1 MRLVKK
7 GNLHE
12 WSKMLSLAFIVGI
25 SSEVRI
31 TAITSGFIIAMSVL
45 MMSLF
50 LYCFEERTPA
60 RFILC
65 CAVISPLVR
74 LINEFYLWHDFK
86 RSLLEVVPDAG
97 FFVVYALVYSLLY
110 RTVFLESKTVRNF
123 PIMIFF
129 ADAIGNSAE
138 LLLRSVL
145 FHRNFITFHTIG
157 IILCIAFFRT
167 AIMQVNIF
175 DTETYHGQLRK
186 SFRPLRQ
193 H

>member
-74 LINEFYLWHDFK
+74 LINEFYMWHDFK

-145 FHRNFITFHTIG
+145 YRIFPYSHYAGEYFCHRAIFQYLASTRNGRG
-157 IILCIAFFRT
+157 IQAPCGTNLKT
-167 AIMQVNIF
+167 
-175 DTETYHGQLRK
+175 
-186 SFRPLRQ
+186 
-193 H
+193 

>member
-1 MRLVKK
+1 MRLVEK

-45 MMSLF
+45 IMSLF

-123 PIMIFF
+123 PTVSQKFHHVPYHWHHIVYRIFPYSHYAGEYF
-129 ADAIGNSAE
+129 CHRAIFQYLAST
-138 LLLRSVL
+138 
-145 FHRNFITFHTIG
+145 RNGRG
-157 IILCIAFFRT
+157 IQAPCGTNLKT
-167 AIMQVNIF
+167 
-175 DTETYHGQLRK
+175 
-186 SFRPLRQ
+186 
-193 H
+193 

>member
-1 MRLVKK
+1 MRLVEK

-110 RTVFLESKTVRNF
+110 RTVFLESKTVRTF

-129 ADAIGNSAE
+129 ADASIS
-138 LLLRSVL
+138 
-145 FHRNFITFHTIG
+145 
-157 IILCIAFFRT
+157 
-167 AIMQVNIF
+167 
-175 DTETYHGQLRK
+175 
-186 SFRPLRQ
+186 
-193 H
+193 

>member
-1 MRLVKK
+1 MRLVEK

-74 LINEFYLWHDFK
+74 LINEFYMWHDFK

-123 PIMIFF
+123 PIMIF
-129 ADAIGNSAE
+129 
-138 LLLRSVL
+138 LRMQLGTPRNYCCGVYCFTEISSRSIPLASYCVSHFSVQP
-145 FHRNFITFHTIG
+145 
-157 IILCIAFFRT
+157 LCR
-167 AIMQVNIF
+167 
-175 DTETYHGQLRK
+175 
-186 SFRPLRQ
+186 
-193 H
+193 